1 MNGRAMIER
10 EGREDFLDPDEFR
23 HPEPEDHEEHEEPG
37 LGFAGQPEVPV
48 SPDAISHYLKE
59 IRKTP
64 LLSFADEQELAKR
77 AKQGDEKAR
86 ARMIEANLRLVV
98 AIGKKYVN
106 RGLDFSDIIEEG
118 NLGLIRAVDKFQ
130 YELGYKFSTYA
141 TWWIRQTIE
150 RAIANQTRTIRLP
163 VHVALAVNVYRKAV
177 QKLAQTL
184 DRDPHVEEV
193 AEALQ
198 ITVNKTRRLAEI
210 VREPCSLDVFIGN
223 QEEDSLLAMI
233 RDDRT
238 PSAEDRMDTGTRQ
251 KYIGKWLTRLSMN
264 ECAVLRMRFGFD
276 DDEPKS
282 LENIGKKIGIT
293 RERVRQIQAQ
303 GLNKLRAIVE
313 TERINPDMIG

>member
-1 MNGRAMIER
+1 MKEKEVMER
-10 EGREDFLDPDEFR
+10 EGRRGFLLPDDYR
-23 HPEPEDHEEHEEPG
+23 RPEPADQGEHEEPG
-37 LGFAGQPEVPV
+37 WRCAGQADGPAAPN
-48 SPDAISHYLKE
+48 AISHYLKE

-64 LLSFADEQELAKR
+64 LLTFAEEQELAKR
-77 AKQGDEKAR
+77 ARHGDKKAR
-86 ARMIEANLRLVV
+86 DRMIEANLRLVV

-141 TWWIRQTIE
+141 TWWIRQAIE

-177 QKLAQTL
+177 QKLAQNL
-184 DRDPHVEEV
+184 DREPQLEEV
-193 AEALQ
+193 AEAMQ
-198 ITVNKTRRLAEI
+198 ITVEKTRRIAQ
-210 VREPCSLDVFIGN
+210 VVKEPCSLDVFIGN
-223 QEEDSLLAMI
+223 QEEDTFLAMI
-233 RDDRT
+233 QDDCT
-238 PSAEDRMDTGTRQ
+238 PSAEDRVDTGFRQ
-251 KYIGKWLTRLSMN
+251 KYVGKWLTRLSMN
-264 ECAVLRMRFGFD
+264 ERAVLKMRFGFD

-282 LENIGKKIGIT
+282 LESIGKTIGIT

-313 TERINPDMIG
+313 TEMNNQDLVG

>member
-1 MNGRAMIER
+1 MRGRAMMER
-10 EGREDFLDPDEFR
+10 EEPGGFLLPDEYR
-23 HPEPEDHEEHEEPG
+23 HPEPTDHGEHEERG
-37 LGFAGQPEVPV
+37 WRIAGQAEGPAAPN
-48 SPDAISHYLKE
+48 AISHYLKE

-64 LLSFADEQELAKR
+64 LLTFAEEQDLAR
-77 AKQGDEKAR
+77 RGAEGDKDAR
-86 ARMIEANLRLVV
+86 GRMIVANLRLVV

-130 YELGYKFSTYA
+130 YALGYKFSTYA
-141 TWWIRQTIE
+141 TWWIRQAIQ

-163 VHVALAVNVYRKAV
+163 VHVALAVNGYMKAV

-184 DRDPHVEEV
+184 DRQPHVEEV
-193 AEALQ
+193 AEAMQ
-198 ITVNKTRRLAEI
+198 VSVDKAQRIAQTVK
-210 VREPCSLDVFIGN
+210 EPCSLDLFIGN
-223 QEEDSLLAMI
+223 QEEETLSAMI
-233 RDDRT
+233 QDDRT
-238 PSAEDRMDTGTRQ
+238 PSAEDRVDTGTRQ

-293 RERVRQIQAQ
+293 RERVRQIQVQ